1 MTTSITELP
10 ERLDLT
16 APAGTDLF
24 VDPGRAD
31 PKLSAERVL
40 GTVPDGPFQFSAR
53 VRVGFNGTF
62 DAGAL
67 LVWAGERNWG
77 KLCFEYSP
85 QREAMA
91 VSVVT
96 RGYSDDA
103 NGFTAPA
110 DAPLWLRVSRLGPN
124 WAFHASTDGEFWH
137 FVRHFALDESDEP
150 VLVGL
155 LAQAPMGDGCTV
167 SFDQVTFTAQRLA
180 DLRSGE

>member
-1 MTTSITELP
+1 MTVTITELP

-16 APAGTDLF
+16 APARTDLF
-24 VDPGRAD
+24 VDPGRAE
-31 PKLSAERVL
+31 PTLNAEPVL
-40 GTVPDGPFQFSAR
+40 ATVPDGPFQFSAR
-53 VRVGFNGTF
+53 VRVGFNGTY

-67 LVWAGERNWG
+67 LVWISDRNWG

-85 QREAMA
+85 QGEAMA

-103 NGFTAPA
+103 NSFTVPT

-124 WAFHASTDGEFWH
+124 WAFHASTDGKYWH
-137 FVRHFALDESDEP
+137 FVRHFALAESDEP
-150 VLVGL
+150 ALVGL
-155 LAQAPMGDGCTV
+155 VAQAPMGDGCTV
-167 SFDQVTFTAQRLA
+167 SFDQITYVPERLA